1 MDTTIMKTL
10 LTLLIFFALIGNVD
24 ARCSVIVL
32 GGTTEAAATCNVST
46 DELGIRSEDASTI
59 AGTNNN
65 IYCHLHTPECSGKLY
80 TANLRHSST
89 DAENAKVCV
98 YLDDGDSDTDSGDTL
113 VECSGAIASG
123 STTGWKN
130 AAMATN
136 PAVSTGS
143 NYWVCLVNEDS
154 TSWDS
159 YYVASGT
166 RKQKTCSGCYASPP
180 ENLDG
185 TWSSATSSRD
195 MYVLVSLPI
204 PSLS

>member
-80 TANLRHSST
+80 TANLSIS
-89 DAENAKVCV
+89 
-98 YLDDGDSDTDSGDTL
+98 
-113 VECSGAIASG
+113 
-123 STTGWKN
+123 
-130 AAMATN
+130 
-136 PAVSTGS
+136 
-143 NYWVCLVNEDS
+143 
-154 TSWDS
+154 
-159 YYVASGT
+159 
-166 RKQKTCSGCYASPP
+166 
-180 ENLDG
+180 
-185 TWSSATSSRD
+185 
-195 MYVLVSLPI
+195 
-204 PSLS
+204 